1 MIALVV
7 AIAVFLNL
15 GFSALPDRYTKIDVT
30 SQKLY
35 TLTQT
40 TKNLVK
46 NLSEDVTIYV
56 INSENSQD
64 ETLQQTLKSYAEL
77 SDHIKLVYKDPVV
90 SLIFIRIIPT
100 AFP

>member
-15 GFSALPDRYTKIDVT
+15 GVSALPDRYTKIDVT

-56 INSENSQD
+56 INSESSQD
-64 ETLQQTLKSYAEL
+64 ETLQQTLKSYAEF

-90 SLIFIRIIPT
+90 
-100 AFP
+100 FP

>member
-56 INSENSQD
+56 INSESSQD

-90 SLIFIRIIPT
+90 SPDFIRIIPT